1 MATGLS
7 VSRLV
12 RATINLAPVAAARRG
27 FGTLLVAGDSAVIDT
42 RERIRSYTT
51 LESVA
56 TDFGLSA
63 PEYYAA
69 SLYFG
74 QSPHPLRLMIGRWAA
89 ADTSAV
95 LYGGALSSA
104 EQTIGTWQ
112 AITTGSFKIAIDGTD
127 RTIASLD
134 FSAATTMT
142 GVAAVINTGL
152 GSYGGCTWDG
162 NSFVITS
169 DSLGVT
175 STLGYAVAPP
185 SGVDISA
192 LIKCTSSTAA
202 SAPIAGVDAETPAE
216 CALILANASAAW
228 FGLTFAAATSI
239 SDQQYIDVAALI
251 EGLDLKRIFAITTQD
266 ADCIDSTVTNDIMSE
281 LKTLAYKR
289 TWTQYSSSSA
299 YAAVSAVSRAFSVNF
314 AANRSTITLMY
325 KTEPGVSA
333 ETLTETQ
340 ALALQDKNG
349 NVFVEYVN
357 DTAIIQYGTMASGHY
372 FDEIHGLSWF
382 EDAVQN
388 NVYNLLYQSK
398 TKIPQ
403 TDPGQNQIVAA
414 ITAACEE
421 AVNNGLVAPGI
432 WNADGF
438 GQLSRGDN
446 LPDGYY
452 IYAAPMALQPQA
464 TREQRIAPPIQVAIK
479 LAGAIQE
486 VDIIIDVNR

>member
-12 RATINLAPVAAARRG
+12 RATINLSPVAAARRG
-27 FGTLLVAGDSAVIDT
+27 FGTLLVAGDSDIIDT
-42 RERIRSYTT
+42 RERVRSYTT

-56 TDFGLSA
+56 AEFGLNA
-63 PEYYAA
+63 PEYAA
-69 SLYFG
+69 AALYFG
-74 QSPHPLRLMIGRWAA
+74 QSPHPLTLMIGRWAS
-89 ADTSAV
+89 ADTSAI
-95 LYGGALSSA
+95 LYGGTLSSV
-104 EQTIGTWQ
+104 EQTIGTWN
-112 AITTGSFKIAIDGTD
+112 AITTGSFKITIDGTE
-127 RTIASLD
+127 RTITGLN

-142 GVAAVINTGL
+142 GVAAIINTGL
-152 GSYGGCTWDG
+152 STYGGCTWDG

-169 DSLGVT
+169 DTAGT
-175 STLGYAVAPP
+175 GSTLGYASAAG
-185 SGVDISA
+185 SGSDISA

-202 SAPIAGVDAETPAE
+202 SASIAGIDAETPAE
-216 CALILANASAAW
+216 CALILANISAVW
-228 FGLTFAAATSI
+228 FGLAFAATEAIT
-239 SDQQYIDVAALI
+239 DQEYIDVAALI
-251 EGLDLKRIFAITTQD
+251 EGLDLKRILAITTQD
-266 ADCIDSTVTNDIMSE
+266 EDCLDSTVTNDIMSE

-325 KTEPGVSA
+325 KTEPGVAA
-333 ETLTETQ
+333 EVLTETQ
-340 ALALQDKNG
+340 AATLKDKRG

-357 DTAIIQYGTMASGHY
+357 DTAIIQYGAMASGHY

-382 EDAVQN
+382 EDTVQN

-414 ITAACEE
+414 VASACKE
-421 AVNNGLVAPGI
+421 AVNNGLIAPGQ

-438 GQLSRGDN
+438 GQLSNGDF

-452 IYAAPMALQPQA
+452 IYTPPMALQAQA

-486 VDIIIDVNR
+486 CDILVDVNR

>member
-12 RATINLAPVAAARRG
+12 RAVINLSPVAAARRG
-27 FGTLLVAGDSAVIDT
+27 FGTLLAAGDSDVIDV

-56 TDFGLSA
+56 ADFGLSA

-69 SLYFG
+69 ALYFG
-74 QSPHPLRLMIGRWAA
+74 QSPHPLRLMIGRWAS
-89 ADTSAV
+89 ADTSAI

-142 GVAAVINTGL
+142 GVAAIINTGL
-152 GSYGGCTWDG
+152 GIYGGCTWDG

-169 DSLGVT
+169 DSGGAT

-185 SGVDISA
+185 SGADISA
-192 LIKCTSSTAA
+192 LIKCTSGTAA

-228 FGLTFAAATSI
+228 FGLTFAATATI
-239 SDQQYIDVAALI
+239 TDQQYIDTAALI

-266 ADCIDSTVTNDIMSE
+266 ADCLDGTVTNDIMSE
-281 LKTLAYKR
+281 LKDLAYKR

-333 ETLTETQ
+333 ELLTETQ

-388 NVYNLLYQSK
+388 NVYNLLYTSK

-403 TDPGQNQIVAA
+403 TDAGQNQIVAA
-414 ITAACEE
+414 VTAACEE
-421 AVNNGLVAPGI
+421 AVNNGLVAAGI

-438 GQLSRGDN
+438 GQLERGQN
-446 LPDGYY
+446 LPNGYY
-452 IYAAPMALQPQA
+452 IYASPMALQAQA

-486 VDIIIDVNR
+486 VDILIDVNR